1 MMVGD
6 ALHATCIRVAQ
17 HLSEGYARS
26 GGPPCSFVVV
36 GAGDLVR
43 SPRQTIECTLYAY
56 RFVQNQNLRSTRPRD
71 LRPRTTGDA
80 PPAVLDVHMLLTAW
94 AGIAEHELAVLGWVA
109 RELNGA
115 PRIEYPTATGSAYA
129 DVVAD
134 ELPLGELA
142 ALWGAL
148 AQPLR
153 PSLTYVVRQI
163 AL

>member
-1 MMVGD
+1 MVGD
-6 ALHATCIRVAQ
+6 SLHATCTRIAQ
-17 HLSEGYARS
+17 HLAEGYSRS
-26 GGPPCSFVVV
+26 GGAPCTFSVV

-43 SPRQTIECTLYAY
+43 TPRQTINCTLYAY
-56 RFVQNQNLRSTRPRD
+56 RFAQNQNLRSARPRD
-71 LRPRTTGDA
+71 LRPRSSGDA
-80 PPAVLDVHMLLTAW
+80 PPAVLDAHLLLTVW
-94 AGIAEHELAVLGWVA
+94 ADRAEDELAVLGWVA

-115 PRIEYPTATGSAYA
+115 PRIEYATPGGSATA

-134 ELPLGELA
+134 ELPLAELA
-142 ALWGAL
+142 ALWRAL